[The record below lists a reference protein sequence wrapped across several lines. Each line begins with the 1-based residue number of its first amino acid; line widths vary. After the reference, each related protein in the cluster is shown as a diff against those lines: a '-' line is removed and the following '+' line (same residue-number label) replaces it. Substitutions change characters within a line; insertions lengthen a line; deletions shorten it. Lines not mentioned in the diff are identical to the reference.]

1 MRGGIWRNRIAEST
15 RCSLAVAQVEREGGD
30 GEGGDEGREG
40 QRREGEGREGQ
51 RREGR
56 ESGSKKRGGREG
68 GSKKRGGRE
77 EERVASPHEA
87 RVCLLE
93 RATNLPSPPLPRA
106 KTQTSSGLLPP

>member
-1 MRGGIWRNRIAEST
+1 MAREGTRGGRVKE
-15 RCSLAVAQVEREGGD
+15 EG
-30 GEGGDEGREG
+30 EGREG

-106 KTQTSSGLLPP
+106 KTQTSSGFLPP